1 MVGLVFLISLNNP
14 FKVNWIKQLVTYET
28 QPLFGIY
35 SLHIS
40 LGDIFFP
47 LVCNLILT
55 KYLWNF
61 RQAFLAWFRNNIVL
75 IDQLFNSDVFLHLR
89 NS

>member
-1 MVGLVFLISLNNP
+1 MKPNLYLE
-14 FKVNWIKQLVTYET
+14 YD
-28 QPLFGIY
+28 

-40 LGDIFFP
+40 LGDIIFSP
-47 LVCNLILT
+47 LFAILILT